1 MNFSVSSNSTTLPSS
16 YKYHTDGRVTYI
28 SFTCDKILK
37 TIQAL
42 DPNEAQGYDGAS
54 IRMLKTN

>member
-16 YKYHTDGRVTYI
+16 YKYHTVGRVSYI

-42 DPNEAQGYDGAS
+42 DPNEAQGY
-54 IRMLKTN
+54 MMVFQ